1 MIPVAEKRLGRQTV
15 AFQNP
20 PVIVGMAAVAG
31 PKEGEGP
38 LGADFDHVY
47 RDVTLGQDSFEKAE
61 REMMKNACLTALQK
75 AGLTPADVDFFLAGD
90 LLNQIITAS
99 FTALEI
105 GAPYLGVYGAC
116 STSAEGLALAAML
129 IDGGFA
135 RRVLVACSSHNATA
149 ERQYRYP
156 VEYGGQRKPYSQWTV
171 TGAGAAVLSREG
183 EGPRV
188 THATLGKVFDHGVK
202 DPYNQGAAMAPA
214 AADTIVRH
222 LLDTGRRPED
232 YDLIATGDLARFGHQ
247 LARELV
253 ARDAGITLGDNFTDC
268 GILIYRED
276 QGVHSGGSGCA
287 CSAVVTFG
295 HFAREMERGRIRRL
309 LLVATGALLSTTSA
323 QQGENIPAVAH
334 GVVIEAR

>member
-1 MIPVAEKRLGRQTV
+1 MSGVGQKRLGKQTV
-15 AFQNP
+15 AFQDP
-20 PVIVGMAAVAG
+20 PAIAGAAAVVG

-38 LGADFDHVY
+38 LGGDFDRVY
-47 RDVTLGQDSFEKAE
+47 PDPSLGQDSFERAE
-61 REMMKNACLTALQK
+61 REMMKAACHIALQK
-75 AGLTPADVDFFLAGD
+75 ANLTPADVDFFLAGD

-99 FTALEI
+99 FTALEL
-105 GAPYLGVYGAC
+105 GVPYLGVYGAC
-116 STSAEGLALAAML
+116 STSAESLALGAML

-171 TGAGAAVLSREG
+171 TGAGAAVLVKG
-183 EGPRV
+183 GNGPRV
-188 THATLGKVFDHGVK
+188 THATVGKVLDYGVK

-222 LLDTGRRPED
+222 LLDTGRQPAD
-232 YDLIATGDLARFGHQ
+232 YDVIATGDLARVGHQ
-247 LARELV
+247 LARELA
-253 ARDAGITLGDNFTDC
+253 ARDGGIALGANFTDC
-268 GILIYRED
+268 GILIYGED

-295 HFAREMERGRIRRL
+295 HFLRKMEQGRLRRL

-323 QQGENIPAVAH
+323 QQGENIPGVAH
-334 GVVIEAR
+334 GVVIEAP